1 VNREGVRKKI
11 IGIFREQAIRE
22 MREKVSLDSRLIE
35 DLGMDSLGLV
45 ESLMA
50 LEEEFVMEIPDVDA
64 DNMLKVQDAVDY
76 IIDKKRNRA

>member
-11 IGIFREQAIRE
+11 IGIFREQATRE